1 MTTENY
7 EQKHGLGH
15 IAAIFTILL
24 WGTTFISTKIL
35 LRDFAPVEILIIRF
49 VMGLIALVIACP
61 KPIRGTTLRQE
72 LTFAGAGLSG
82 ITLYYLLENIALTHT
97 TASNVSVIASV
108 APFFTVLLSYAV
120 SRGKEKLRVMYFV
133 GFAIAM
139 TGICM
144 LSFSTTKF
152 QAEPLGDFL
161 ALIAAAVWAFYS
173 ILTRRISGYGFNTI
187 QVTRRI
193 FAYGILFMIP
203 AWFLTDCHLE
213 LSRFADPVNLS
224 NMLFLGLGASAVCFA
239 TWNFAIKHL
248 GAVESSV
255 YIYAIPPITVIAAA
269 IVLHEQVTVFSLAG
283 IVLTLVGLVLSEL
296 KFGKKDTS
304 EEKEEN
310 NDEKTESEN

>member
-15 IAAIFTILL
+15 MAAIFTILL

-35 LRDFAPVEILIIRF
+35 LRDFAPAEILIIRF
-49 VMGLIALVIACP
+49 VMGLIALVIAYP

-152 QAEPLGDFL
+152 QAEPLGDLL

-187 QVTRRI
+187 QVTHLIHDTGMVSYGLSSGAFPVRRSCKSEQHAVSGSGSI
-193 FAYGILFMIP
+193 GRLLRDVEFRHQTSGCSRIQRLYLCHP
-203 AWFLTDCHLE
+203 ADHGHRSCYRAPRAGDGFQSCGDRADF
-213 LSRFADPVNLS
+213 SRSGSF
-224 NMLFLGLGASAVCFA
+224 GAEVRQ
-239 TWNFAIKHL
+239 KRY
-248 GAVESSV
+248 E
-255 YIYAIPPITVIAAA
+255 
-269 IVLHEQVTVFSLAG
+269 
-283 IVLTLVGLVLSEL
+283 
-296 KFGKKDTS
+296 
-304 EEKEEN
+304 
-310 NDEKTESEN
+310 

>member
-1 MTTENY
+1 M
-7 EQKHGLGH
+7 
-15 IAAIFTILL
+15 
-24 WGTTFISTKIL
+24 
-35 LRDFAPVEILIIRF
+35 IIRF

-187 QVTRRI
+187 QVTRKI

-213 LSRFADPVNLS
+213 LSRFADPVNLG
-224 NMLFLGLGASAVCFA
+224 NMLFLAGSIGRLLRDVEFRHQTSGCSGIQRLYLCHPADHGHRSCYRAPRAGDGFQSCGDRADFSRSGSFGAEV
-239 TWNFAIKHL
+239 WQKRY
-248 GAVESSV
+248 E
-255 YIYAIPPITVIAAA
+255 
-269 IVLHEQVTVFSLAG
+269 
-283 IVLTLVGLVLSEL
+283 
-296 KFGKKDTS
+296 
-304 EEKEEN
+304 
-310 NDEKTESEN
+310 

>member
-1 MTTENY
+1 MR
-7 EQKHGLGH
+7 KVL
-15 IAAIFTILL
+15 
-24 WGTTFISTKIL
+24 
-35 LRDFAPVEILIIRF
+35 
-49 VMGLIALVIACP
+49 
-61 KPIRGTTLRQE
+61 
-72 LTFAGAGLSG
+72 
-82 ITLYYLLENIALTHT
+82 
-97 TASNVSVIASV
+97 SNVSVIASV

-152 QAEPLGDFL
+152 QAEPLGDLL

-187 QVTRRI
+187 QVTRKI

-269 IVLHEQVTVFSLAG
+269 IVLHEQMTVFSLAG
-283 IVLTLVGLVLSEL
+283 IVLTLAGLVLSEL

-310 NDEKTESEN
+310 NEKTESEN